1 MSFADDRAGLYGFNI
16 NLANITSHS
25 KNGWTCHQ
33 TNAC

>member
-25 KNGWTCHQ
+25 KNG
-33 TNAC
+33 